1 MSHSHEQP
9 SHEQKRR
16 EHLPPSTAM
25 RWAGQELAR
34 HAWQVVE
41 QVFERLGVTDAEE
54 RDTRLNELFTE
65 MECGNYR
72 HEEAREPIA
81 LRQGKVALQQQRDH
95 HADQA
100 LRQAVSVQHEYRKGL
115 SPMTAAGMGRFNS
128 SLQHSFQLMQ
138 SRLLEAQRHLAAL
151 DILTNLEGKHYSQ
164 RASKGANQRI
174 RPASEQEHHV
184 LLAAM
189 VKNMLYNDPEVI
201 SRHKGSLGAVA
212 AEWAKKLFKLNRE
225 YQILDMPREQIQ
237 ADIHS
242 YLLTRSDSSMSQS
255 AE

>member
-16 EHLPPSTAM
+16 EHSQPSVAM
-25 RWAGQELAR
+25 GWAGRELTG
-34 HAWQVVE
+34 HAWQIAE
-41 QVFERLGVTDAEE
+41 QVFEHLGVSEAEE
-54 RDTRLNELFTE
+54 RNARLNELFSDLE
-65 MECGNYR
+65 LGRYR
-72 HEEAREPIA
+72 PDEESKPIA
-81 LRQGKVALQQQRDH
+81 LRQGKVALHKQRAH

-100 LRQAVSVQHEYRKGL
+100 LRHVVSVLHEYRRGL

-128 SLQHSFQLMQ
+128 SLQRSFQLMQ

-151 DILTNLEGKHYSQ
+151 DILSNLEGKHYSQ

-201 SRHKGSLGAVA
+201 SRHRGGIEAVA
-212 AEWAKKLFKLNRE
+212 AEWAKKLFKFNRE
-225 YQILDMPREQIQ
+225 YQILDMTREQIQ

-242 YLLTRSDSSMSQS
+242 YLLKRSDASNAQS
-255 AE
+255 VK

>member
-16 EHLPPSTAM
+16 EHSQPSVAM
-25 RWAGQELAR
+25 GWAGRELTG
-34 HAWQVVE
+34 HAWQIVE
-41 QVFERLGVTDAEE
+41 QAFEHLGVSDVQE
-54 RDTRLNELFTE
+54 RDARLNELYSD
-65 MECGNYR
+65 MELGHYR
-72 HEEAREPIA
+72 PDEAKEPIA
-81 LRQGKVALQQQRDH
+81 LRQGKVALQQQRAH

-100 LRQAVSVQHEYRKGL
+100 LRQAVSVQHEYRRGL
-115 SPMTAAGMGRFNS
+115 SPMTAAGSGGLNS
-128 SLQHSFQLMQ
+128 SLQRSFQLMQ

-151 DILTNLEGKHYSQ
+151 DILSNLEGKHYSQ

-201 SRHKGSLGAVA
+201 SRHRGGIEAVA

-225 YQILDMPREQIQ
+225 YQIFDMTREQIQ

-242 YLLTRSDSSMSQS
+242 YLLKRSDASNAQS
-255 AE
+255 AK